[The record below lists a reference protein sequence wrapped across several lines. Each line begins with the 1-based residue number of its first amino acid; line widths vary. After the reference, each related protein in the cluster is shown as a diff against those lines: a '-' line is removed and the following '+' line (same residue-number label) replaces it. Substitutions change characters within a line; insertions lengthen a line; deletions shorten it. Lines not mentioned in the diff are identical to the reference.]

1 MQLSG
6 PCQLLIQKE
15 KRRRGGWK
23 KEKAKIFCT
32 QIVFSGHQL
41 CRGKIFIRRKKN
53 WNEIVSLFSSFI
65 VFSLGRSWSWYSL
78 LHKDPQISHRFST
91 RQGQKSL
98 QRFQVLCLLTNLMR
112 CGWSRGTLWNVESWE
127 VFWTHLFGMLCTTTF
142 QISFFLLGLTRTP
155 LNWLLLLLF
164 KNVSYRTQRICFP
177 RKQCFF
183 LPNIKQRN
191 F

>member
-112 CGWSRGTLWNVESWE
+112 CGWSRGDSVECGKLGGFLNTSLWDV
-127 VFWTHLFGMLCTTTF
+127 VYYHL
-142 QISFFLLGLTRTP
+142 S
-155 LNWLLLLLF
+155 NLLLSF
-164 KNVSYRTQRICFP
+164 RTNKNTSKLAFIITF
-177 RKQCFF
+177 
-183 LPNIKQRN
+183 
-191 F
+191 